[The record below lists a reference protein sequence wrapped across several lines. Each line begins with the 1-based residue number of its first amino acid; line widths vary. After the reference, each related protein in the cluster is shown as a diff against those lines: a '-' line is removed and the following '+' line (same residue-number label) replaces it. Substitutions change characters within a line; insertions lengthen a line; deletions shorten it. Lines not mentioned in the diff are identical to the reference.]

1 VRWVALQ
8 APGGG
13 SIKLSREDGD
23 EQEDEDEDE
32 ARGEVELAIE
42 LLPAE
47 LAAKRPAG
55 DGRSDPNQ
63 NPSLPEPDRMSLLAL
78 ASPLGALKRLV
89 GPEAVKFLICGACC
103 VMVAMML
110 PLILSNVIS
119 HKIDALTG

>member
-78 ASPLGALKRLV
+78 ASPL
-89 GPEAVKFLICGACC
+89 AVKFLICGACC